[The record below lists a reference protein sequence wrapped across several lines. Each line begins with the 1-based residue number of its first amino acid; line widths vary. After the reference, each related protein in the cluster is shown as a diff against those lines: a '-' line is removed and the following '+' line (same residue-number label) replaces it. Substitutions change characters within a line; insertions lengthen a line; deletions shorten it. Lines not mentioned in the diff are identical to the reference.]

1 MKHCAK
7 TVYFVTKRICARTS
21 VWVLVS
27 VFMCMNVSVFCTLRA
42 RVYMYIRFI
51 SRVTASCVSC
61 VLPDVSRNFNVL
73 CVYLFHR
80 VYVCI
85 RMRVPSISLCMI
97 FLVTSLRESVTSIRG
112 EDNLGSRFRRCI
124 PNRSA

>member
-21 VWVLVS
+21 VWVLAPCH
-27 VFMCMNVSVFCTLRA
+27 VFECKCICTLCA

-51 SRVTASCVSC
+51 SRVTASVCRVCCQTFLVTSMYFVYTFSSVYTCV
-61 VLPDVSRNFNVL
+61 
-73 CVYLFHR
+73 
-80 VYVCI
+80 

-112 EDNLGSRFRRCI
+112 EDNLGSRFRRRI